1 MTHVH
6 HALPGVPHAVSG
18 YVPAYATAVA
28 QGEFAPQGIGGAVI
42 GTAAPVLGELLGR
55 LGGLLPFAAQPQ
67 AAFAPQGVF
76 GDILKSVAPTVGTVA
91 GQLGGLLPFS
101 AQPQAA

>member
-6 HALPGVPHAVSG
+6 HALPGVPHTVTG
-18 YVPAYATAVA
+18 HIPAYASTVA
-28 QGEFAPQGIGGAVI
+28 QGAFVPQGVGGAIV

-55 LGGLLPFAAQPQ
+55 LGGLLPFAVQPQ

-76 GDILKSVAPTVGTVA
+76 GDILKSVAPT
-91 GQLGGLLPFS
+91 
-101 AQPQAA
+101 

>member
-55 LGGLLPFAAQPQ
+55 LGGLLPFAA
-67 AAFAPQGVF
+67 
-76 GDILKSVAPTVGTVA
+76 
-91 GQLGGLLPFS
+91 
-101 AQPQAA
+101 